1 MSTRTRRGT
10 LAALF
15 LVLVASASFWS
26 APSASAADVILPIQW
41 NINATTHIKSVNM
54 DVVVPQG
61 TFTGQIN
68 LTTGDL
74 TGTIALPP
82 AVKEIRFFGIKLASA
97 TFAMAPAGPITGKVN
112 LATMDVTVNAAFNF
126 KITKATLALFP
137 WLNLISPS
145 CTGVTP
151 VTVSM
156 AGKVDLS
163 GAPQT
168 FSSTY
173 TIPKFKDCGL
183 LVTPLLNLVIPGPGN
198 TFSATFAPPPAPGA
212 PVTP

>member
-1 MSTRTRRGT
+1 MSTRTRRGG
-10 LAALF
+10 LVALL
-15 LVLVASASFWS
+15 LVLIASASFINPP
-26 APSASAADVILPIQW
+26 AASAADVILPIQW

-74 TGTIALPP
+74 TGSIALPP
-82 AVKEIRFFGIKLASA
+82 AVKEIKFLGLKLASA
-97 TFAMAPAGPITGKVN
+97 TFAMAPAAPITGKVN
-112 LATMDVTVNAAFNF
+112 LATMDVTVNASFNF
-126 KITKATLALFP
+126 KITKATLSIAP

-151 VTVSM
+151 VNVSM

-173 TIPKFKDCGL
+173 TIPKFKDCGF
-183 LVTPLLNLVIPGPGN
+183 LVTPLLNLIIPGPGN
-198 TFSATFAPPPAPGA
+198 TFSATFAPPPPA

>member
-10 LAALF
+10 LAGL
-15 LVLVASASFWS
+15 LLMLVASATFWS
-26 APSASAADVILPIQW
+26 APSAQAADVILPINW

-61 TFTGQIN
+61 TFTGEIN
-68 LTTGDL
+68 LTTGAL
-74 TGTIALPP
+74 TGNIALPP
-82 AVKEIRFFGIKLASA
+82 AVQEIRFFGIKLASA
-97 TFAMAPAGPITGKVN
+97 TFAMAPAAPITGHVD
-112 LATMDVTVNAAFNF
+112 LATMDVTVNSSFDF
-126 KITKATLALFP
+126 KITKASLALLP
-137 WLNLISPS
+137 RLNLISPG

-156 AGKVDLS
+156 TGKVDLT
-163 GAPQT
+163 GAPQS

-173 TIPKFKDCGL
+173 TIPKFKNCGL

-198 TFSATFAPPPAPGA
+198 TFSATFEPA

>member
-1 MSTRTRRGT
+1 MSTRTRRGG
-10 LAALF
+10 LVALL
-15 LVLVASASFWS
+15 LVLIASASFINPP
-26 APSASAADVILPIQW
+26 AASAADVILPIQW

-74 TGTIALPP
+74 TGSIALPP
-82 AVKEIRFFGIKLASA
+82 AVKEIKFLGLKLASA
-97 TFAMAPAGPITGKVN
+97 TFAMAPAAPITGKVN
-112 LATMDVTVNAAFNF
+112 LATMDVTVNASFNF
-126 KITKATLALFP
+126 KITKATLSIAP

-151 VTVSM
+151 VNVSM

-183 LVTPLLNLVIPGPGN
+183 LVTPLLNLIIPGPGN
-198 TFSATFAPPPAPGA
+198 TFSATFAPPPPA

>member
-1 MSTRTRRGT
+1 MSTRTRRGG
-10 LAALF
+10 LVALI

-26 APSASAADVILPIQW
+26 APSAQADVILPITW

-61 TFTGQIN
+61 TFTGEIN

-74 TGTIALPP
+74 TGNIALPP
-82 AVKEIRFFGIKLASA
+82 AVQEIKFFGIKLASA
-97 TFAMAPAGPITGKVN
+97 TFAMSPAAPITGKVN
-112 LATMDVTVNAAFNF
+112 LATFEVTVNASYNF
-126 KITKATLALFP
+126 KITKATLALLP
-137 WLNLISPS
+137 RLNLIDPR

-163 GAPQT
+163 GAPQA
-168 FSSTY
+168 FSSEY
-173 TIPKFKDCGL
+173 TIPKFKNCGL
-183 LVTPLLNLVIPGPGN
+183 LVTPLLNLIIPGPGN

>member
-1 MSTRTRRGT
+1 MSTRTRRGS
-10 LAALF
+10 LAGLF
-15 LVLVASASFWS
+15 LVLVASATFWS
-26 APSASAADVILPIQW
+26 APSASADVILPINW

-74 TGTIALPP
+74 TGNIALPP
-82 AVKEIRFFGIKLASA
+82 AVKDIKLFGLKLASA
-97 TFAMAPAGPITGKVN
+97 TFSMAPAGPITGKVN

-126 KITKATLALFP
+126 KITKAALSIAP

-183 LVTPLLNLVIPGPGN
+183 LVTPLLNLIIPGPGN
-198 TFSATFAPPPAPGA
+198 TFSASFAPAPAA